1 MSEIKL
7 TCIVCPNGCELIVGK
22 KEDGSLEV
30 AGNLCPKGVK
40 FAADELEHPVRTFT
54 GTAPTVFEDFPVA
67 PVKIN
72 REVPREQIPSVA
84 RYVNTL
90 TLTKRYAPGELI
102 EKNVLGLG
110 ADLVATAD
118 MRPGES

>member
-7 TCIVCPNGCELIVGK
+7 TCIVCPNGCELIVERK
-22 KEDGSLEV
+22 ADGSLEV

-40 FAADELEHPVRTFT
+40 FATDELEHPVRTFT

-72 REVPREQIPSVA
+72 REVPAEQIPSVA

-118 MRPGES
+118 MRPEES